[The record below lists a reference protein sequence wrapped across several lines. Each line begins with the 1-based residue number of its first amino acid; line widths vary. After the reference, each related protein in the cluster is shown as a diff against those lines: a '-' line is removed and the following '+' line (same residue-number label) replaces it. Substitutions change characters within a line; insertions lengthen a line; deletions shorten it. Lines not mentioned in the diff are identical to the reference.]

1 MKVAAS
7 TSMPEKVNYGILLIL
22 IAYLFFSLTDSTT
35 KWLVLLGY
43 PALQLAFIRYCFQL
57 LISST
62 ETTFRGVDQNE
73 IKDHFWLLMLRGAML
88 ASVTACVFYSLKY
101 LTLSMFSAIFFTVP
115 IFVSLISGPILG
127 ERVGP
132 WRWFAIFMGFVGVV
146 IIVNPFNDSFHWSS
160 LLMLY
165 AALAMAV
172 YSIITRKLA
181 SSVRPH
187 ILQFFTG
194 AFGAAVFLPFA
205 IWLWQPITLKSFM
218 LMTWVGFASWA
229 GHELLTRAHRHAE
242 ASVLM
247 PYSYSFI
254 IYMTILGFIF
264 YDELPNS
271 YTILGTLVIII
282 SGLIIWYR
290 ERHIKMKARLN
301 EAT

>member
-1 MKVAAS
+1 MKVASPIQA
-7 TSMPEKVNYGILLIL
+7 PDRINFGILLIL

-35 KWLVLLGY
+35 KWLALLGY

-57 LISST
+57 TICST
-62 ETTFRGVDQNE
+62 ETAFRGVHKNE

-115 IFVSLISGPILG
+115 IFVSLISGPLLG

-132 WRWFAIFMGFVGVV
+132 WRWSAIVMGFIGVF
-146 IIVNPFNDSFHWSS
+146 IIVSPTNNNFHWTS

-172 YSIITRKLA
+172 YSILTRKLA
-181 SSVRPH
+181 PTVRPH
-187 ILQFFTG
+187 VLQLFTG
-194 AFGAAVFLPFA
+194 ALGAVVFLPFA
-205 IWLWQPITLKSFM
+205 IWFWEPITLKSFI

-254 IYMTILGFIF
+254 IYMTIIGFIF
-264 YDELPNS
+264 YDEIPTKFTL
-271 YTILGTLVIII
+271 IGTLVIIT

-290 ERHIKMKARLN
+290 ERRIKLKAK
-301 EAT
+301 